1 MVNEKDKF
9 YPLKSKFLQFL
20 SLRASFASIAIHK
33 FKCYFIVDCHA
44 IFMKT
49 ARNDERADFV
59 VLSVSEVS
67 ARIYSKLVLCVAIL
81 VAKACKC

>member
-9 YPLKSKFLQFL
+9 SPLKSKFLQFL

-33 FKCYFIVDCHA
+33 FKRYFIVDCHA
-44 IFMKT
+44 IFAKT
-49 ARNDERADFV
+49 ARNDGGLCHFKH
-59 VLSVSEVS
+59 SEVS

-81 VAKACKC
+81 VVKACKC